1 MNQPTGKSE
10 DQDLPSREDSS
21 IKHAALM
28 SMKNQ
33 SLGYFPEWLLNAD
46 SKKRA
51 VRFVNKPGES
61 RTTHPYSGN
70 DTGCLFSAPNHYNR
84 GVLVERNRGFIG
96 AFLRVVDH
104 GVISVG
110 YASEYGS
117 PVYDAFPL
125 KQTAPA
131 HYFASILG
139 PTFAN
144 RAFLSAAQ
152 SERNS

>member
-21 IKHAALM
+21 IKHAVVMLM
-28 SMKNQ
+28 ENR
-33 SLGYFPEWLLNAD
+33 SLGFFPEWLRKAD

-51 VRFVNKPGES
+51 VKFVNKPGES
-61 RTTHPYSGN
+61 RAAHSYSDN
-70 DTGCLFSAPNHYNR
+70 NIGCLFSARHHHNR
-84 GVLVERNRGFIG
+84 GVLVEHNKGFMG
-96 AFLRVVDH
+96 TFLRAVNP

-110 YASEYGS
+110 YADECGV

-152 SERNS
+152 SERKS